1 LKILIFYD
9 DVSYRFKSGKKIKTL
24 IENIVTSESCIPGE
38 INIIFTSDKKL
49 IKINKQFLKHNYFT
63 DVISFSYNQEKIIN
77 GEVYISL
84 DTVKGNAINYNVS
97 FKKEIL
103 RVIIH
108 GVLHLCGYGDE
119 NETKRL
125 VMRGKEDIWIE
136 KFYKG

>member
-9 DVSYRFKSGKKIKTL
+9 DVSYRFKSGKKIKKL

-49 IKINKQFLKHNYFT
+49 IKINKKFLKHNYFT
-63 DVISFSYNQEKIIN
+63 DVISFSYNQEKFIN

-103 RVIIH
+103 RVTIH